1 METLDGRMELILKHV
16 ERALDGVKA
25 DGNRSPVTV
34 AVVEE
39 LAKTARE
46 ATAAFLAAAPAL
58 RRELIV
64 ALAQAAD
71 SASVAAQADL
81 DLRTDARALVDTAH
95 KAVCSL
101 VDAP

>member
-1 METLDGRMELILKHV
+1 MELILKHV
-16 ERALDGVKA
+16 ERALDAVKA

-46 ATAAFLAAAPAL
+46 ATVAFPAAAPAL

-64 ALAQAAD
+64 ELTQAAD

-81 DLRTDARALVDTAH
+81 DLRADARALVDTAH